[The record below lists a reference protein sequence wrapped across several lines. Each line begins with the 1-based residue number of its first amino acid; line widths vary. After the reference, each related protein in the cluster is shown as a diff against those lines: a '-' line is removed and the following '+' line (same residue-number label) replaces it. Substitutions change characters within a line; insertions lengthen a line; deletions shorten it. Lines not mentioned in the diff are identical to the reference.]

1 MRPERFRS
9 EALVQLLR
17 RQGIVTMEQ
26 MKDALG
32 TAVEM
37 TVFRKLREIDY
48 LSSYSHRGKFYTLEQ
63 FAEFNRLGLW
73 SYQGVHF
80 SRFGSLLQTAEQLVL
95 VSPRGYFAS
104 ELAQQVHVEVKEP
117 LLTLVRTKRIAREQ
131 VSSRYLYCSPDATT
145 RRSQLL
151 TRSVPPAGE
160 PFEPWP
166 DTAVV
171 ASDETRAAIILFLS
185 TLNEK
190 QRRLYAGLESMR
202 LGRGGD
208 RRIAEITA
216 MDVHTIAKGRRELR
230 DRDLKLDRIRAPGG
244 GRKAVEKKR
253 PR

>member
-1 MRPERFRS
+1 MRPERFRAA
-9 EALVQLLR
+9 ALVQLLR

-48 LSSYSHRGKFYTLEQ
+48 LSSYSHRGKFYTLEEL
-63 FAEFNRLGLW
+63 AEFNGLGLW

-80 SRFGSLLQTAEQLVL
+80 SRFGTLLQTAEQLVL

-117 LLTLVRTKRIAREQ
+117 LLMLVRTKRIAREQ

-151 TRSVPPAGE
+151 ARSVPPAGE

-166 DTAVV
+166 DPAVM

-244 GRKAVEKKR
+244 GRKAVEKKP

>member
-80 SRFGSLLQTAEQLVL
+80 SRFGTLLQTAEQLVL

-131 VSSRYLYCSPDATT
+131 VSSRYLYCSPDAAT